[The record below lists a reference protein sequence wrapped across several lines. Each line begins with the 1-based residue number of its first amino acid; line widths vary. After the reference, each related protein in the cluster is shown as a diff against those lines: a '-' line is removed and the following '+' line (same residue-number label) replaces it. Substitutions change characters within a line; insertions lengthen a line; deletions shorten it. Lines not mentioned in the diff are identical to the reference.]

1 MDPFVK
7 VTSTCTEVTEA
18 VPDPLVCSPALLPG
32 SPAPRDPCPDSGSA
46 WVYHSGA
53 SMSSNSED
61 HKCDFLGVTT
71 QITSKTA
78 RAPGLPAGT
87 YARSQGLCIHC
98 HSTHLRKEVSESEW
112 GAQKTKARQHVPPNW
127 LPQRARWAA
136 SASPLPEPSPPLLS
150 PVPKSTW
157 FLLSL
162 LLGTT
167 AFDVSPRASE
177 GQGVWLQLD
186 FCSFFTVT
194 VSAVETFLFGL
205 IAFVSESCF
214 TK

>member
-18 VPDPLVCSPALLPG
+18 VQGPLLCSPARLPG
-32 SPAPRDPCPDSGSA
+32 SPAPRDPCPDRGSA
-46 WVYHSGA
+46 RVYHSGA
-53 SMSSNSED
+53 SMSSDSD
-61 HKCDFLGVTT
+61 GHKCDFLGVTT
-71 QITSKTA
+71 HITSKTV
-78 RAPGLPAGT
+78 RSPWLQAGT

-98 HSTHLRKEVSESEW
+98 HPAHLRKEVSESEW
-112 GAQKTKARQHVPPNW
+112 GAQRRKARQHVPPNW
-127 LPQRARWAA
+127 PPQRAGRVA
-136 SASPLPEPSPPLLS
+136 SASPLPELSPPLLS

-167 AFDVSPRASE
+167 AFDASPRASE

-186 FCSFFTVT
+186 FCSFFTVM

-214 TK
+214 IK